1 MATAKLYTKDGTERG
16 ALELPGG
23 VFGCDVNEAAMHQVV
38 KAYLANQRQ
47 GNASTKE
54 RSDVRGGGK
63 KPFRQK
69 GTGRA
74 RAGTTR
80 SPLFRGGGVVFG
92 PQPRDYRQA
101 VPKKV
106 RRLALRSALSSRAG
120 EDAVIVVDDLQYTE
134 PKTKR
139 FAELLNKIGSAD
151 GKVLFVIDS
160 PRPEVVKSARN
171 LPNVKISLGR
181 DLTTYDVLWADK
193 LVVSETALKSIE
205 EAFKP

>member
-1 MATAKLYTKDGTERG
+1 MANAKLYAKDGTERG
-16 ALELPGG
+16 TLELPGG
-23 VFGCDVNEAAMHQVV
+23 LFGCDVNEAAMHQTV

-74 RAGTTR
+74 RAGTIR
-80 SPLFRGGGVVFG
+80 SPLWRGGGTVFG
-92 PQPRDYRQA
+92 PQPRDYRQS

-106 RRLALRSALSSRAG
+106 RRLALRSALSSRAATN
-120 EDAVIVVDDLQYTE
+120 DVIVIDDLQYTE

-139 FAELLNKIGSAD
+139 FAQLLDNVGGGDA
-151 GKVLFVIDS
+151 KVLFVIDA
-160 PRPEVVKSARN
+160 PRPEVIKSARN
-171 LPNVKISLGR
+171 LPNVKITMGR
-181 DLTTYDVLWADK
+181 DLTTYDVLWAEK
-193 LVVSETALKSIE
+193 LIISESALKAIE
-205 EAFKP
+205 EAFKQ